1 MNDEK
6 ELKDMGSGNVNLGRH
21 QAQCAI
27 CLSSYRQQ
35 IDELFIDWVSPH
47 LIVKQ
52 YSPISRDSLYRHAH
66 ACDLFSKRK
75 KNIGMALEKIIERVD
90 IMPMTGSQVVAAIQA
105 YVKLNSPGKGTGQA
119 QGTNPKE
126 LFGRMSKAEREAF
139 VRDGSLPNWISEG
152 TDAAPGGGQLDTEP
166 ATDAAPGEGQEDAKQ
181 GATTKNETIQ

>member
-6 ELKDMGSGNVNLGRH
+6 ELKDKDKESGNVNLGRH
-21 QAQCAI
+21 QAQCSI

-52 YSPISRDSLYRHAH
+52 YSPISRNSLYRHAH

-75 KNIGMALEKIIERVD
+75 KNIGMAIEKIIERVD

-139 VRDGSLPNWISEG
+139 VRDGSLPDWFSNG
-152 TDAAPGGGQLDTEP
+152 TGAIPSNSQEAEKESPDPEP
-166 ATDAAPGEGQEDAKQ
+166 KRLM
-181 GATTKNETIQ
+181 